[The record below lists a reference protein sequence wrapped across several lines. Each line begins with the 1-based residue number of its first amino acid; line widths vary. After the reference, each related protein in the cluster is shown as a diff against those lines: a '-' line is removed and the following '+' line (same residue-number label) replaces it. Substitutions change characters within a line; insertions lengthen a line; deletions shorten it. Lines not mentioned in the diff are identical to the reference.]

1 MININGANFKER
13 TLAKK
18 VEKSCFKHLGQN
30 NFFVT
35 DISVVSEEDIRRL
48 NSDCRGVDRV
58 TDVLSFPCFDSVKLP
73 VEQNAFSD
81 CDYDGKRVLLGSI
94 VICRKRAQEQAV
106 EYGHGYDREFGFLV
120 CHGFL
125 HLLGFDHVVEDDEKI
140 MISHQNEIMDGI
152 GLKR

>member
-1 MININGANFKER
+1 MININGANFRER

-18 VEKSCFKHLGQN
+18 VEKACFKHLGQN

-35 DISVVSEEDIRRL
+35 DISVVLEEDIRRL